1 MFSGCSSVCACVKAE
16 SFHAGLPSTS
26 SFQIVLNRQHRC
38 CCRYDTRCYFNV
50 RSKAEMS
57 QLNLPHAMVGHPSI
71 RRAFQFFLS
80 SELLTFYCSVVH
92 ARTVRL
98 M

>member
-38 CCRYDTRCYFNV
+38 CCRYDTRCYFIV
-50 RSKAEMS
+50 RSKADMS
-57 QLNLPHAMVGHPSI
+57 RLNLPHAMVGHHSI
-71 RRAFQFFLS
+71 RRAFQFF
-80 SELLTFYCSVVH
+80 
-92 ARTVRL
+92 
-98 M
+98 